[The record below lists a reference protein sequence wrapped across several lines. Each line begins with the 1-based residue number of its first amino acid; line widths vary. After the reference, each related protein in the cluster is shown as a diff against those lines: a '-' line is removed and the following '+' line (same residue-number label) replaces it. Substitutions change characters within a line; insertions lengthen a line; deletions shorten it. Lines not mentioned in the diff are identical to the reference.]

1 MKTIIPFLRQFGI
14 SPEQLGPERISKLQK
29 FAAKISDPSSITPE
43 LSAELMGTLG
53 ISLGKPRETKN
64 KSQRKIRRNDPC
76 PCKSGLKWKKC
87 CLLKLTP

>member
-14 SPEQLGPERISKLQK
+14 APEQLGPEKISKLQRI
-29 FAAKISDPSSITPE
+29 AAKISDPSSITPE

-53 ISLGKPRETKN
+53 ISLGNPKETKN
-64 KSQRKIRRNDPC
+64 KSQRKIGRNAPC

-87 CLLKLTP
+87 CLLKSPP